1 MTTRVAVVGL
11 ALLACLGCDQTDQVS
26 GPDPTPPSA
35 PDMKPPL
42 APGTQPLRL
51 VELPASQRWDMASR
65 PAPRFTSD
73 IALGQTVPAEY
84 QVAPY
89 ISSWFVSVTWSGS
102 TLNGYA
108 YMSFTG
114 NWAEQVLDLRIYKN
128 GSLLAQN
135 TWTETGSSVYPRQ
148 SGAVTRGSL
157 NAGVSCGGRG
167 NANSK
172 HAAEV
177 RLFTTQSWTTL
188 ARANV
193 SDSDVAAQ
201 ADCPPPPTCEL
212 KPQTSVSSSAR
223 FRAAPGGIVAGAG
236 IEQCT
241 NPIPPSGGG
250 GGSSDSG
257 GKVCYEVWLVYPGTG
272 VEYYLGDVCYGDY
285 AT

>member
-11 ALLACLGCDQTDQVS
+11 ALFASLGCDQTDRMS
-26 GPDPTPPSA
+26 GPDPTPPA
-35 PDMKPPL
+35 AAGMKPPL
-42 APGTQPLRL
+42 EPGTQPLRL
-51 VELPASQRWDMASR
+51 IDLPASQRWDMTNM

-73 IALGQTVPAEY
+73 IALGLTVPPEY
-84 QVAPY
+84 QVAPF
-89 ISSWFVSVTWSGS
+89 ISSWFVSVSWSGA

-114 NWAEQVLDLRIYKN
+114 NWAEQVLDLRIYKD
-128 GSLLAQN
+128 GSLLAHN

-157 NAGVSCGGRG
+157 NAGVSCGASG
-167 NANSK
+167 NGNSR

-193 SDSDVAAQ
+193 VDSDVAVQ
-201 ADCPPPPTCEL
+201 AKCPPPPSCEL
-212 KPQTSVSSSAR
+212 KPQTSVSSSSR
-223 FRAAPGGIVAGAG
+223 LRAVPSGVVTGSDF
-236 IEQCT
+236 EQCT
-241 NPIPPSGGG
+241 NPIPTPGGG
-250 GGSSDSG
+250 VDPGSG

-272 VEYYLGDVCYGDY
+272 VEYYLGDVCYGEY